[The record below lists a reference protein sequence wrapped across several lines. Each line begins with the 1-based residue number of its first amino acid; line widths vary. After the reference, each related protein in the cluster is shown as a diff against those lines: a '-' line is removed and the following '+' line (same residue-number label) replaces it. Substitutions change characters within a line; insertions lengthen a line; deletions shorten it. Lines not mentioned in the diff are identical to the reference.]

1 MDFHFSSLSATKKV
15 RGPKVDR
22 STRLARAVKSR
33 LRPFTATV
41 SEPLCRVVY
50 ASTAAKPFS
59 EQQLETHLKSYRE
72 RNGKRG
78 ITGMLLYKDGNFM
91 QCLEGPKTVVSAL
104 LAKIQSDPRHRDV
117 NVLLCEENVERE
129 FSEWTMGF
137 KKLGRNTAR
146 EIPGYSDF
154 FDLSLTSGQFQ
165 LNPSKSLQLLLC
177 FRNVMRYPRRD

>member
-1 MDFHFSSLSATKKV
+1 
-15 RGPKVDR
+15 VDR
-22 STRLARAVKSR
+22 STRLARTIKSR

-41 SEPLCRVVY
+41 SEPMFRVVY
-50 ASTAAKPFS
+50 ASTAVKPFS
-59 EQQLETHLKSYRE
+59 EQQLEAHLKRYRE

-78 ITGMLLYKDGNFM
+78 ITGMLLYKEGNFM
-91 QCLEGPKTVVSAL
+91 QCLEGPKKIVLAL

-117 NVLLCEENVERE
+117 IVLLSEEKVERE

-137 KKLGRNTAR
+137 KKIGRNTAR

-154 FDLSLTSGQFQ
+154 LNFPLTSGQFQ